1 MDNLVGDNL
10 PSTDK
15 IAALLKKCVEL
26 RAEVSKLGIVLSPEQ
41 RKRRLRMRKGAMSL
55 VPLLMS
61 LVKKHGLE
69 VASVPIAGMQADAR
83 LATELSPFE
92 DHVTALSQLIV
103 DTITEAEHE
112 LWQAFLMYYGILKSA
127 AVRIPELKAELRPI
141 EELLAQDR
149 KKPQESD
156 NPPAP

>member
-10 PSTDK
+10 PSPDK
-15 IAALLKKCVEL
+15 LQALLKKCIEL
-26 RAEVSKLGIVLSPEQ
+26 RTELSKLGIVLSPEQ
-41 RKRRLRMRKGAMSL
+41 RRRRLRMRKGALPL

-69 VASVPIAGMQADAR
+69 VAAVPLAGMQADAR
-83 LATELSPFE
+83 LSTELSPFE
-92 DHVTALSQLIV
+92 DHVTALEQLIV

-112 LWQAFLMYYGILKSA
+112 LWQAFLMYYGILRSA

-141 EELLAQDR
+141 EELLAPDR
-149 KKPQESD
+149 KKPQEPQK
-156 NPPAP
+156 PPTP

>member
-10 PSTDK
+10 PSADK

-26 RAEVSKLGIVLSPEQ
+26 RTEVSKLGIVLSPDQ
-41 RKRRLRMRKGAMSL
+41 RKRRLRMRKGAMTL
-55 VPLLMS
+55 VPLLTS

-83 LATELSPFE
+83 LSTELSPFE
-92 DHVTALSQLIV
+92 DHVTALEQLIV

-149 KKPQESD
+149 KKPQEPG